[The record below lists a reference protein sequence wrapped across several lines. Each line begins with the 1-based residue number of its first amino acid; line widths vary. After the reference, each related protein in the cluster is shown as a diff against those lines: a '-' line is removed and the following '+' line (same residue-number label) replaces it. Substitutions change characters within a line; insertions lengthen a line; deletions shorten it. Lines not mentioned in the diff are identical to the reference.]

1 MNFLQ
6 CHSNQYKTGRTQKI
20 QFIVIHFTSNNGD
33 TAKGNASYFS
43 RKQERKASAHYFVD
57 EKEVW
62 QSVKDNDTAYHCGAT
77 SYKHPSC
84 RNSNAI
90 GIEMCSRIDSNGKYY
105 IKEETVQNTV
115 NLTKELMKKYGIP
128 TSNILRHYDVT
139 GKSCPEPF
147 VRNSAQW
154 QRFKKLLTETEGIEM
169 EKKQTIIL
177 NGKEKIC
184 NVIVKDNFTYF
195 KIRDLA
201 DEKLMVDYQNGK
213 VIFKVK

>member
-1 MNFLQ
+1 MQAATGN
-6 CHSNQYKTGRTQKI
+6 YKAGRTQKI
-20 QFIVIHFTSNNGD
+20 QFLVIHYTANNGD
-33 TAKGNASYFS
+33 TALGNCKYFHNN
-43 RKQERKASAHYFVD
+43 KNLQASAHYFVD

-62 QSVKDNDTAYHCGAT
+62 QSVRDNDTAYHCGAT
-77 SYKHPSC
+77 SYKHPYC

-105 IKEETVQNTV
+105 IKEETIQNTV
-115 NLTKELMKKYGIP
+115 ELTKELMKKYGIP
-128 TSNILRHYDVT
+128 IENVIRHYDVT
-139 GKSCPEPF
+139 GKNCPEPF

-154 QRFKKLLTETEGIEM
+154 QRFKKLLTETEDAEM

-184 NVIVKDNFTYF
+184 NVIVKNNFTYF